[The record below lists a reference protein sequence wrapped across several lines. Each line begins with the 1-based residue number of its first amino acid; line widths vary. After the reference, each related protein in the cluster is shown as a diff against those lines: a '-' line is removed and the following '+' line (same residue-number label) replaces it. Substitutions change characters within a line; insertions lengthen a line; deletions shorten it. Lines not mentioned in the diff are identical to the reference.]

1 MQITYHTAKRIYN
14 VCVNLGQKQLP
25 FRVAYKFAKLKELL
39 DKEMPIFSQE
49 EARII
54 IECSKKDDEGKTVL
68 SDDGDP
74 IIDEEKLGECLSS
87 MSELDKTN
95 LILEDIKFNLN
106 ELENCSFSVDELQC
120 LLPLIRNE

>member
-1 MQITYHTAKRIYN
+1 MFLPKIY
-14 VCVNLGQKQLP
+14 
-25 FRVAYKFAKLKELL
+25 AY
-39 DKEMPIFSQE
+39 
-49 EARII
+49 II
-54 IECSKKDDEGKTVL
+54 IECSKKDNEGKTVL

-95 LILEDIKFNLN
+95 LILEDIKFNFK

-120 LLPLIRNE
+120 LLPLIKNE